1 MRRTRI
7 ISTVGPA
14 TNSPQFLRS
23 LILAGTDA
31 FRLNFSHGTR
41 EEHAAVCVRIRSAAA
56 ELDRPIAILQ
66 DLAGPKIRIGAL
78 ERPIDLT
85 AGQVLT
91 IEYHPDY
98 EHPAAG
104 ARVTTAFAALFTSVE
119 RGARLLVDEGRIEL
133 EVLVTG
139 AHRIETRVLT
149 PGRLDSHKGINV
161 PGVVLQTPAMT
172 EKDEADLR
180 AGVAMGVDVVGVSFV
195 QTADDMR
202 RVRAA
207 AAAAGAPDLPLVAKI
222 EKPLAVD
229 RIDEIIEQSDG
240 LMVARGDLGIE
251 MPLEV
256 IPAVQKR
263 LIGVARDHGVPVT
276 VATQVLESMRTS
288 PRPTRAEVT
297 DAAHAV
303 DEGADAV
310 MLAGETAIGKFPVE
324 SVATLD
330 RILREAERAPAAPG
344 ASAHLHADW
353 APHARALCEA
363 AVALAS
369 RAGAAAIVA
378 VTEGGRTARLLSALR
393 PRARILAATST
404 REIAARLNIIWGV
417 TPFVAPTDPAQPFLV
432 VARRLLIDRGLVAPG
447 SVVVFVSIGTG
458 LERSDANFVH
468 VETL

>member
-14 TNSPQFLRS
+14 SSHPDLLRS
-23 LILAGTDA
+23 LIVAGTDA

-41 EEHAAVCVRIRSAAA
+41 EGHAAVCDRIRLAAA
-56 ELDRPIAILQ
+56 EIDRPIAILQ

-78 ERPIDLT
+78 ERPIDLAT
-85 AGQVLT
+85 GQALT
-91 IEYHPDY
+91 IEYDPAYHTA
-98 EHPAAG
+98 AAG
-104 ARVTTAFAALFTSVE
+104 GRVTSAFAPLFTSVG
-119 RGARLLVDEGRIEL
+119 RGTRLLVDEGRIEL
-133 EVLVTG
+133 EVV
-139 AHRIETRVLT
+139 AARPDRIEARVLT
-149 PGRLDSHKGINV
+149 PGQLDSHKGINV
-161 PGVVLQTPAMT
+161 PGVVLQTHAMT
-172 EKDEADLR
+172 EKDEADLV
-180 AGVAMGVDVVGVSFV
+180 AGIAMGVDIVGVSFV
-195 QTADDMR
+195 QTPDDMQ

-207 AAAAGAPDLPLVAKI
+207 VVAAGAPDVALVAKI
-222 EKPLAVD
+222 ETPLAVD
-229 RIDEIIEQSDG
+229 RIEQIADQSDG

-263 LIGVARDHGVPVT
+263 VIIAARERGVPVT

-303 DEGADAV
+303 DESADAV
-310 MLAGETAIGKFPVE
+310 MLAGETAIGKYPVE
-324 SVATLD
+324 SVTTLD
-330 RILREAERAPAAPG
+330 RILREAERAPTATAAI
-344 ASAHLHADW
+344 AHLHADW

-378 VTEGGRTARLLSALR
+378 VTEAGRTARLLSALR
-393 PRARILAATST
+393 PRARILAAAST
-404 REIAARLNIIWGV
+404 PAVAARLNIVWGV
-417 TPFVAPTDPAQPFLV
+417 TPFVSPPDPLE
-432 VARRLLIDRGLVAPG
+432 ARRLLVDRGLVTAG
-447 SVVVFVSIGTG
+447 SVVVFVSIGTALG
-458 LERSDANFVH
+458 RSDANFVH

>member
-14 TNSPQFLRS
+14 TNRPDLLRA

-41 EEHAAVCVRIRSAAA
+41 EQHAEVCVRIRSAAA
-56 ELDRPIAILQ
+56 GADRPIAILQ

-85 AGQVLT
+85 VDQVVT
-91 IEYHPDY
+91 IEFNPDY
-98 EHPAAG
+98 NHPAAG
-104 ARVTTAFAALFTSVE
+104 GRITTAFAALFTSVE

-133 EVLVTG
+133 EVLG
-139 AHRIETRVLT
+139 ASADRIEARVVT
-149 PGRLDSHKGINV
+149 PGMLDSHKGINV
-161 PGVVLQTPAMT
+161 PGVVLHTPAMT
-172 EKDEADLR
+172 EKDEADLL
-180 AGVAMGVDVVGVSFV
+180 AGIAMGVDIVGVSFV
-195 QTADDMR
+195 QTPDDMQ

-207 AAAAGAPDLPLVAKI
+207 AVAAGAPDLMLVAKI

-229 RIDEIIEQSDG
+229 RIEEIIEQSDG
-240 LMVARGDLGIE
+240 VMVARGDLGIE

-256 IPAVQKR
+256 IPAIQKR
-263 LIGVARDHGVPVT
+263 VITAARDYGVPVT

-310 MLAGETAIGKFPVE
+310 MLAGETAIGQYPVE
-324 SVATLD
+324 AVTTLD
-330 RILREAERAPAAPG
+330 RILQEAERAPAAP
-344 ASAHLHADW
+344 AAVAHLHADW
-353 APHARALCEA
+353 APHGRALCEA

-378 VTEGGRTARLLSALR
+378 VTEGGRTARMLSALR
-393 PRARILAATST
+393 PRARILAAAST
-404 REIAARLNIIWGV
+404 PAIAARLNIVWGV
-417 TPFVAPTDPAQPFLV
+417 TSFVASSDPLEV
-432 VARRLLIDRGLVAPG
+432 RRLLVDRGLVANG
-447 SVVVFVSIGTG
+447 AVVVFVSIGTV
-458 LERSDANFVH
+458 LDRSDANFVH

>member
-14 TNSPQFLRS
+14 SSQPDQLRS

-41 EEHAAVCVRIRSAAA
+41 EEHATVCARIRAAAA
-56 ELDRPIAILQ
+56 ELDRPMAILQ

-78 ERPIDLT
+78 EHPIDLT
-85 AGQVLT
+85 AGELVV
-91 IEYHPDY
+91 IDYNPDY
-98 EHPAAG
+98 DHPAAG
-104 ARVTTAFAALFTSVE
+104 GRVTTAFAALFTSVE

-133 EVLVTG
+133 EVLGTS
-139 AHRIETRVLT
+139 ADRMETRVVT

-161 PGVVLQTPAMT
+161 PGVVLKTPAMT

-180 AGVAMGVDVVGVSFV
+180 AGISMGVDVVGVSFV
-195 QTADDMR
+195 QTPDDMR

-207 AAAAGAPDLPLVAKI
+207 AVAAGAPDLALVAKI

-229 RIDEIIEQSDG
+229 RVEEIADQSDG

-263 LIGVARDHGVPVT
+263 VIIAARERGVPVT

-310 MLAGETAIGKFPVE
+310 MLAGETAIGKYPVE
-324 SVATLD
+324 SVTTLA
-330 RILREAERAPAAPG
+330 RILVEAERAPAAVDVT
-344 ASAHLHADW
+344 HQHADW
-353 APHARALCEA
+353 APHGRALCEA

-369 RAGAAAIVA
+369 RSGAAAIVA
-378 VTEGGRTARLLSALR
+378 VTQAGRTARVLSALR
-393 PRARILAATST
+393 PHARILAAAST
-404 REIAARLNIIWGV
+404 PAVAAKLNIVWGV
-417 TPFVAPTDPAQPFLV
+417 TPFVATSDPLEV
-432 VARRLLIDRGLVAPG
+432 RRLLIDRGLVAAG
-447 SVVVFVSIGTG
+447 SVVVFVSIGPALG
-458 LERSDANFVH
+458 RADANFVH

>member
-14 TNSPQFLRS
+14 TNRPDLLRS

-41 EEHAAVCVRIRSAAA
+41 EEHAEVCARIRRAAA
-56 ELDRPIAILQ
+56 DVDRPIAILQ

-85 AGQVLT
+85 AGQAVA
-91 IEYHPDY
+91 IEFHPDY
-98 EHPAAG
+98 DHPAAG
-104 ARVTTAFAALFTSVE
+104 GRITTAFAALFTSVA

-133 EVLVTG
+133 EVLG
-139 AHRIETRVLT
+139 ANSSRIEARVVT

-180 AGVAMGVDVVGVSFV
+180 AGISMGVDIVGVSFV
-195 QTADDMR
+195 QGPDDMR

-207 AAAAGAPDLPLVAKI
+207 AVAGGAPDLPLVAKI

-229 RIDEIIEQSDG
+229 RIEEIIEQSDG

-263 LIGVARDHGVPVT
+263 VITAARDYGIPVT
-276 VATQVLESMRTS
+276 VATQVLESMRSS

-310 MLAGETAIGKFPVE
+310 MLAGETAIGKYPIE
-324 SVATLD
+324 SVTTLD
-330 RILREAERAPAAPG
+330 RILQEAERAPAAP
-344 ASAHLHADW
+344 AAIAHLHADW

-393 PRARILAATST
+393 PRARILAAAST
-404 REIAARLNIIWGV
+404 PAIASRLNVVWGV
-417 TPFVAPTDPAQPFLV
+417 TPFVAPSDPL
-432 VARRLLIDRGLVAPG
+432 VARRLLVDRGLVATG
-447 SVVVFVSIGTG
+447 SVVVFVSISVGTALG
-458 LERSDANFVH
+458 RSDTNFVH

>member
-14 TNSPQFLRS
+14 SNRPDLLRA

-41 EEHAAVCVRIRSAAA
+41 QEHADVCGRIRAAA
-56 ELDRPIAILQ
+56 TELDRPIAILQ

-78 ERPIDLT
+78 ERPIDLND
-85 AGQVLT
+85 GQPLT
-91 IEYHPDY
+91 IEYNADY
-98 EHPAAG
+98 DRSVAG
-104 ARVTTAFAALFTSVE
+104 NNVTTAFAALFTSVSP
-119 RGARLLVDEGRIEL
+119 GARLLVDEGRIEL
-133 EVLVTG
+133 EVLAVS
-139 AHRIETRVLT
+139 ANRIETRVIT

-161 PGVVLQTPAMT
+161 PGVILQTPAMT

-180 AGVAMGVDVVGVSFV
+180 AGIAMGVDIVGVSFV
-195 QTADDMR
+195 QTPDDLR
-202 RVRAA
+202 RVREAA
-207 AAAAGAPDLPLVAKI
+207 RAAGAPDLPIVAKI

-229 RIDEIIEQSDG
+229 RIEEIAGQSDG

-263 LIGVARDHGVPVT
+263 VIGAARERGVPVT

-303 DEGADAV
+303 DEGADAI
-310 MLAGETAIGKFPVE
+310 MLAGETAIGKYPVE
-324 SVATLD
+324 SVTTLD
-330 RILREAERAPAAPG
+330 RILREAERAPIAP
-344 ASAHLHADW
+344 STLSNLHADW
-353 APHARALCEA
+353 APHGRALCEA

-378 VTEGGRTARLLSALR
+378 VTEAGRTARLLSALR
-393 PRARILAATST
+393 PRARILAAAST
-404 REIAARLNIIWGV
+404 AAVAARLNVIWGV
-417 TPFVAPTDPAQPFLV
+417 TPFVSPPDPAE
-432 VARRLLIDRGLVAPG
+432 ARRLLLDRGLVTAG
-447 SVVVFVSIGTG
+447 SVVVFVSIGTALG
-458 LERSDANFVH
+458 RADANFVH

>member
-14 TNSPQFLRS
+14 ANSPDLLRS

-41 EEHAAVCVRIRSAAA
+41 EEHAAVCARIRSAAA
-56 ELDRPIAILQ
+56 DVDRPIAVLQ

-85 AGQVLT
+85 ANQVVM
-91 IEYHPDY
+91 IEFNPDY
-98 EHPAAG
+98 DYPAAG
-104 ARVTTAFAALFTSVE
+104 GRVTTAFAALFTSVE
-119 RGARLLVDEGRIEL
+119 PGVRLLVDEGRIEL
-133 EVLVTG
+133 EVLG
-139 AHRIETRVLT
+139 ASSNRIDARVLT
-149 PGRLDSHKGINV
+149 AGRLDSHKGINV
-161 PGVVLQTPAMT
+161 PGVILQTPAMT

-180 AGVAMGVDVVGVSFV
+180 AGIAMGVDVVGVSFV
-195 QTADDMR
+195 QGPDAMR

-207 AAAAGAPDLPLVAKI
+207 AVAAGAPDLPLVAKI

-229 RIDEIIEQSDG
+229 RLEDIIEQSDG

-263 LIGVARDHGVPVT
+263 VITAARDYGIPVT
-276 VATQVLESMRTS
+276 VATQVLESMRSS

-310 MLAGETAIGKFPVE
+310 MLAGETAIGRYPIE
-324 SVATLD
+324 SVTTLD
-330 RILREAERAPAAPG
+330 RILQEAERAPAAP
-344 ASAHLHADW
+344 AAIAHLHADW

-378 VTEGGRTARLLSALR
+378 VTEGGRTARVLSALR
-393 PRARILAATST
+393 PRARILAAAST
-404 REIAARLNIIWGV
+404 PAIAARLNIVWGV
-417 TPFVAPTDPAQPFLV
+417 TSFVAPSDPLE
-432 VARRLLIDRGLVAPG
+432 ARRLLVDRGLVAQG
-447 SVVVFVSIGTG
+447 SVVVFVSIGTALG
-458 LERSDANFVH
+458 RSDANFVH

>member
-14 TNSPQFLRS
+14 TNGPDLLRA

-56 ELDRPIAILQ
+56 DVDRPIAILQ

-85 AGQVLT
+85 ADQVVV
-91 IEYHPDY
+91 IEFDPDY
-98 EHPAAG
+98 DHPVAG
-104 ARVTTAFAALFTSVE
+104 GRITTAFAALFTSVE
-119 RGARLLVDEGRIEL
+119 PGVRLLVDEGRIEL
-133 EVLVTG
+133 EVLGVTSN
-139 AHRIETRVLT
+139 RIEARVLT

-180 AGVAMGVDVVGVSFV
+180 AGIGMGVDVVGVSFV
-195 QTADDMR
+195 QGPDDMR
-202 RVRAA
+202 RVRAV

-229 RIDEIIEQSDG
+229 RVEEIIEQSDG

-263 LIGVARDHGVPVT
+263 VITAARDYGVPVT
-276 VATQVLESMRTS
+276 VATQVLESMRSS

-310 MLAGETAIGKFPVE
+310 MLAGETAIGKYPIE
-324 SVATLD
+324 SVTTLD
-330 RILREAERAPAAPG
+330 RILREAERAPAPPATI
-344 ASAHLHADW
+344 AHLNADW
-353 APHARALCEA
+353 APHGRALCEA

-404 REIAARLNIIWGV
+404 PAIAARLNIVWGV
-417 TPFVAPTDPAQPFLV
+417 TPFVAPSDPAHPALN
-432 VARRLLIDRGLVAPG
+432 VARRLLVDRGLVAKG
-447 SVVVFVSIGTG
+447 SVVVFVSIGTALG
-458 LERSDANFVH
+458 RSDANFVH